1 MDTEVFFLDENNIDF
16 DIIDKAADIIRNNGT
31 VVFPTETVYGL
42 GANALSGEAVKGIFT
57 AKGRPNDNPLIAHV
71 SSINM
76 LLYLIGSPLNEGAG
90 MLIEKYWPGPLTL
103 IFKKSGKVPDEV
115 TAGLDTIAVRMPDNR
130 IALEL
135 IERSGLPIAA
145 PSANISGK
153 PSPTTPEHVISD
165 MKGKVNMILCGGKS
179 RVGVESTILDMTGEV
194 PVLLRPGGL
203 TLEELESVLGT
214 VRVSSGKVE
223 DKEVPKAPG
232 MKYTHYA
239 PNADMVIV
247 KGKLDSIKKKIQ
259 ELVTEYSAKG
269 MKVGV
274 LASDETS
281 SDYKDCRVLSLGSRS
296 DVSIIASNIFEK
308 LREFD
313 KIDVDIIIA
322 EAFDESHM
330 GMAVMNRMKKAAGF
344 HIIEV

>member
-1 MDTEVFFLDENNIDF
+1 MNTEVFFLDENDIDF
-16 DIIDKAADIIRNNGT
+16 DIIDKAAGIIRNNGT

-281 SDYKDCRVLSLGSRS
+281 GYYKDCRVLSLGSRS